1 MFSQGGLSSFRLLQ
15 FLLLTNPILRILVS
29 LLGLFVSN
37 TCSPTKTTT
46 KPHPF
51 HVKSNWQPPIQCSAT
66 LEQYLED
73 TKLEIAL
80 MVFYPQP
87 DNISQGERATINA
100 LKKND
105 ELNLKKVD
113 KGTNTVI
120 LNTTQKIEEGL
131 QQLSDDKFYNFF
143 LRLMC

>member
-1 MFSQGGLSSFRLLQ
+1 
-15 FLLLTNPILRILVS
+15 
-29 LLGLFVSN
+29 
-37 TCSPTKTTT
+37 
-46 KPHPF
+46 
-51 HVKSNWQPPIQCSAT
+51 
-66 LEQYLED
+66 LED